1 MREININLSNLEE
14 QYDCGHC
21 GEAKASELKI
31 DISNMAEADFY
42 VVVFKNSF
50 SQTYCTERFYAEDI
64 KENVIHIALWQDLT
78 KTDKER
84 AVVEAYIEEN
94 GKLKMLEKSP
104 VIHLHFDGSISS
116 DKALSEKEPEGL
128 YLSLL
133 KLEGN
138 LKNDMDVLN
147 TIISDADDSV
157 RNANTAADN
166 AKKITDEITDK
177 LNNGE
182 LKGEKGDTGAIG
194 PPGATGPPGKD
205 AVTDVELSVESS
217 NAIANKAVAN
227 ILSSGNLIGIEKM
240 SSLEDFEQFSK
251 KYEDVPAVDN
261 QYLLLFV
268 TGDIYSGEDLVLE
281 EGLIVLTPTGEY
293 KLTCN
298 KEFEE
303 FKKAVEMNFNLFFQ
317 ALGNYAT
324 REKLEQVKA
333 DLLRSIELLQSQTEQ
348 KITTNKNN
356 LLQLTARV
364 DELEKEWITVC
375 DDTLTE
381 DISFL
386 LKTTDAEGNPFS
398 FKKLKVYIYSPVN
411 EATGN
416 TGVRIINSINYSD
429 MDNILVQTSNWFMN
443 SLSQHCVAT
452 VDCGG
457 FAVTETNRGPTM
469 ATMNN
474 TGIMGVN
481 FNVESIT
488 SVLIRPV
495 STTAKMIPGTRIVVK
510 GC

>member
-1 MREININLSNLEE
+1 MHIDYKTRKVIVDENFIVENDKNVVQIAFDCKNQVAKNCRLSEMQIFICYQNGSNKDKYAVTDAVIEEENILFSWML
-14 QYDCGHC
+14 
-21 GEAKASELKI
+21 GENAAKYRGNTYFAI
-31 DISNMAEADFY
+31 CAEKVD
-42 VVVFKNSF
+42 
-50 SQTYCTERFYAEDI
+50 
-64 KENVIHIALWQDLT
+64 
-78 KTDKER
+78 
-84 AVVEAYIEEN
+84 EN
-94 GKLKMLEKSP
+94 GKVLQSWNTQLAHFP
-104 VIHLHFDGSISS
+104 V
-116 DKALSEKEPEGL
+116 
-128 YLSLL
+128 
-133 KLEGN
+133 
-138 LKNDMDVLN
+138 
-147 TIISDADDSV
+147 
-157 RNANTAADN
+157 
-166 AKKITDEITDK
+166 
-177 LNNGE
+177 
-182 LKGEKGDTGAIG
+182 LKGLSANVCLQKEEHDIIAQLVKMVNDIKPVTV
-194 PPGATGPPGKD
+194 D
-205 AVTDVELSVESS
+205 AELSTESS

-227 ILSSGNLIGIEKM
+227 ILSSGNLIGIERI
-240 SSLEDFEQFSK
+240 SSVEDFEQFQS
-251 KYEDVPAVDN
+251 KYEDVPATDN

-268 TGDIYSGEDLVLE
+268 TEDIYSGEELTLE
-281 EGLIVLTPTGEY
+281 KGLIVLTPTDEY
-293 KLTCN
+293 KLTCS
-298 KEFEE
+298 KELEE

-324 REKLEQVKA
+324 REKLEQVKS

-348 KITTNKNN
+348 KITTNKNS

-386 LKTTDAEGNPFS
+386 LKTTDTQGNPFS

-416 TGVRIINSINYSD
+416 TGVRIINSTNYSD

-443 SLSQHCVAT
+443 TLSQHCVAT

-469 ATMNN
+469 DKMNN

-488 SVLIRPV
+488 SVLIRPI

>member
-1 MREININLSNLEE
+1 MLVKFNDDNVAYVTFHKWDYGQTLEFENAPQNSEIHFPVKDSDELMPVKIADNKCSIPNSTLTLDENTFDAWMYIDNGAAGITKKKIYFNLI
-14 QYDCGHC
+14 QR
-21 GEAKASELKI
+21 AKP
-31 DISNMAEADFY
+31 DD
-42 VVVFKNSF
+42 
-50 SQTYCTERFYAEDI
+50 
-64 KENVIHIALWQDLT
+64 HIYNFE
-78 KTDKER
+78 TDK
-84 AVVEAYIEEN
+84 V
-94 GKLKMLEKSP
+94 
-104 VIHLHFDGSISS
+104 
-116 DKALSEKEPEGL
+116 LS
-128 YLSLL
+128 YDNILS
-133 KLEGN
+133 
-138 LKNDMDVLN
+138 
-147 TIISDADDSV
+147 
-157 RNANTAADN
+157 
-166 AKKITDEITDK
+166 
-177 LNNGE
+177 
-182 LKGEKGDTGAIG
+182 
-194 PPGATGPPGKD
+194 
-205 AVTDVELSVESS
+205 
-217 NAIANKAVAN
+217 
-227 ILSSGNLIGIEKM
+227 ILSSGNLIGIEKV
-240 SSLEDFEQFSK
+240 SSLEDFEQFQS
-251 KYEDVPAVDN
+251 KYEDVPATDN
-261 QYLLLFV
+261 QYMLLFV
-268 TGDIYSGEDLVLE
+268 TEDIYSGEELTLE
-281 EGLIVLTPTGEY
+281 KGLFVLTPTDEY

-298 KEFEE
+298 KEFED

-324 REKLEQVKA
+324 REKLEQVKT

-364 DELEKEWITVC
+364 DELDKAWITVC

-386 LKTTDAEGNPFS
+386 LKTTDAEGNPFN
-398 FKKLKVYIYSPVN
+398 FKKLKVYIYSPIN
-411 EATGN
+411 EAIGN
-416 TGVRIINSINYSD
+416 TGVRIINSTNYSD

-488 SVLIRPV
+488 SVLIRLV

>member
-1 MREININLSNLEE
+1 MHIDYKTRKVIVDENFIVENDKNVVQIAFDCKNQVAKNCRLSEMQIFICYQNGSNKDKYAVTDAVIEEENILFSWML
-14 QYDCGHC
+14 
-21 GEAKASELKI
+21 GENAAKYRGNTYFAI
-31 DISNMAEADFY
+31 CAEKVD
-42 VVVFKNSF
+42 
-50 SQTYCTERFYAEDI
+50 
-64 KENVIHIALWQDLT
+64 
-78 KTDKER
+78 
-84 AVVEAYIEEN
+84 EN
-94 GKLKMLEKSP
+94 GKVLQSWNTQLAHFP
-104 VIHLHFDGSISS
+104 V
-116 DKALSEKEPEGL
+116 
-128 YLSLL
+128 
-133 KLEGN
+133 
-138 LKNDMDVLN
+138 
-147 TIISDADDSV
+147 
-157 RNANTAADN
+157 
-166 AKKITDEITDK
+166 
-177 LNNGE
+177 
-182 LKGEKGDTGAIG
+182 LKGLSANVCLQKEEHDIIAQLVKMVNDIKPVTV
-194 PPGATGPPGKD
+194 D
-205 AVTDVELSVESS
+205 AELSTESS

-227 ILSSGNLIGIEKM
+227 ILSSGNLIGIERI
-240 SSLEDFEQFSK
+240 SSLEEFEQLSK

-324 REKLEQVKA
+324 REKLEQVKS

-348 KITTNKNN
+348 KITTNKNS

-386 LKTTDAEGNPFS
+386 LKTTDTQGNPFS

-416 TGVRIINSINYSD
+416 TGVRIINSTNYSD

-443 SLSQHCVAT
+443 TLSQHCVAT

-469 ATMNN
+469 DKMNN

-488 SVLIRPV
+488 SVLIRPI